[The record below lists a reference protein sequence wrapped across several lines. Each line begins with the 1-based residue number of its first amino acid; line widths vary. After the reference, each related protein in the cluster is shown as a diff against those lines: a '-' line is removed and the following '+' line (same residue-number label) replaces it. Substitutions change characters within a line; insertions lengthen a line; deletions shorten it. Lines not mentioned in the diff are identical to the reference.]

1 MRTVYIQPP
10 ILFCCIGSLRERE
23 RKKKKILP
31 RQPVTQ
37 KRAFRL
43 QKRLSRSKRCSFA
56 ACWIFFGWDVEAH
69 QVPRKLLSLIFFF
82 PSFSVRKRKKNM
94 PAMTAFSFLLIECQK
109 NRNRGGEIKATCLRQ
124 KRRNR
129 PSSRG
134 NIFQQQL
141 GGKKKE

>member
-1 MRTVYIQPP
+1 MLEVY
-10 ILFCCIGSLRERE
+10 RE
-23 RKKKKILP
+23 KKRKILH

-43 QKRLSRSKRCSFA
+43 QKKLSRSKRCSFA

-69 QVPRKLLSLIFFF
+69 QVPRKLLSLGFFF
-82 PSFSVRKRKKNM
+82 FFLFFSHEKKRKKNM

-109 NRNRGGEIKATCLRQ
+109 KRNQGEEIKATCLRQ
-124 KRRNR
+124 KSRNR

-134 NIFQQQL
+134 NIFNNSER
-141 GGKKKE
+141 GKKNENSRNTK